1 MMAPPRGDSAVA
13 PTRLAIP
20 RARNDQ
26 EGDSNPVKNT
36 SEVKTVTICGGG
48 TIGPGVA
55 LAYAMA
61 GFDTRLA
68 DVKAEPLERAKVSI
82 QKACQMMAE
91 ERYLSEA
98 QAEAAQRN
106 MSYTTDVDTA
116 LAVADFVQE
125 AVPEVVEIK
134 QDFYAHA
141 ETVAQ
146 PDVWLG
152 TNTSTMKLSDITAK
166 MKHPDRVVGVHWFA
180 PPFLI
185 PTVEILRG
193 DKTPEAAID
202 FGVDIMKRAGKVP
215 CVVKDIPGFIL
226 NRFQHVLLTTALE
239 IVDEGGVTF
248 EDVDN
253 AFRYGLAPRFPL
265 WGIFGTHDRGVH
277 KRTSSQAGAYI
288 SQATGNPKYG
298 PHPLFLQAVEQ
309 GRYGIMV
316 GKGWYDYEGQEP
328 AEITKQKDRELV
340 RMMKLLRDNDVL

>member
-1 MMAPPRGDSAVA
+1 MKKAD
-13 PTRLAIP
+13 
-20 RARNDQ
+20 
-26 EGDSNPVKNT
+26 
-36 SEVKTVTICGGG
+36 EVKIVTICGGG

-61 GFDTRLA
+61 GFDVRLA
-68 DVKAEPLERAKVSI
+68 DIKQEPLDRAKVSI
-82 QKACQMMAE
+82 EKACQMMAE
-91 ERYLSEA
+91 EEYLSKE
-98 QAEAAQRN
+98 QAEQAQQN
-106 MSYTTDVDTA
+106 MTYTTDVDGA
-116 LAVADFVQE
+116 IAAADFVQE
-125 AVPEVVEIK
+125 AVPEVVGIK

-141 ETVAQ
+141 EKVAQ

-166 MKHPDRVVGVHWFA
+166 MEHPERVVGVHWFA

-193 DKTPEAAID
+193 EKTPQEAVD
-202 FGVDIMKRAGKVP
+202 FGVELMRRVGKVP

-226 NRFQHVLLTTALE
+226 NRFQHVLMTTALE

-277 KRTSSQAGAYI
+277 KRTSSQAAAYI

-298 PHPLFLQAVEQ
+298 PHPLFLKAVEE
-309 GRYGIMV
+309 GRFGIMV
-316 GKGWYDYEGQEP
+316 GKGWYDYSGQDP
-328 AEITKQKDRELV
+328 AEIAKQKDRELV
-340 RMMKLLRDNDVL
+340 RILKLLRDNKVL